1 MVGLEAVLGDL
12 AQAGRQKEGV
22 ERVAGL
28 GALGEQLGELARPVA
43 QLGERERTG
52 RRARRGGARR
62 RRRLDR
68 RRQRTPPGS

>member
-28 GALGEQLGELARPVA
+28 GALGEQLGELGRPVA
-43 QLGERERTG
+43 QLDERERAG
-52 RRARRGGARR
+52 RRACRGGVRLG
-62 RRRLDR
+62 RRLDR
-68 RRQRTPPGS
+68 SRQRTPPGS